1 MTTTMTITTKLI
13 AELRERTGAGM
24 MDCKKALEETAGDIA
39 KAVEYLRAKGIAK
52 AEKRTGRAAA
62 EGLVIAK
69 VAPDG
74 KTGALI
80 ELACETDFVAR
91 NDDFVALAKKVADFV
106 LADTALDGHR
116 VVGAEGAYLD
126 TAWGSETVG
135 AVVKGEGAKTGENV
149 VLKNVARF
157 VTTGA
162 LGTYVHHNGKV
173 GVLVDVTGGSDDK
186 AQELAKHV
194 AEHIAAGVAAIPL
207 SVSRDGVPAEKV
219 ESERRIAAEQAAESG
234 KPANIVEKMVEGRVN
249 KYYAEVTLTEQPWVR
264 DDKQTI
270 GQLVK
275 ATGAGLAVARFARV
289 QLGLE

>member
-1 MTTTMTITTKLI
+1 MPTTMTITTKLI

-24 MDCKKALEETAGDIA
+24 MDCKKALEETAGDLA

-69 VAPDG
+69 VAPDF

-91 NDDFVALAKKVADFV
+91 NDDFVALARKVADFV
-106 LADTALDGHR
+106 LADAALDGHR
-116 VVGAEGAYLD
+116 AVGAEGAYLD
-126 TAWGSETVG
+126 TPWGSETVG
-135 AVVKGEGAKTGENV
+135 AVVKAEGAKTGENV
-149 VLKNVARF
+149 VLKHVARF
-157 VTTGA
+157 VTTGT

-173 GVLVDVTGGSDDK
+173 GVLVDVTGGADAA

-194 AEHIAAGVAAIPL
+194 AEHVAAGVPAIPL
-207 SVSRDGVPAEKV
+207 AVSRDGVPAEKV

-249 KYYAEVTLTEQPWVR
+249 KYFAEVTLTEQPWVR

-275 ATGAGLAVARFARV
+275 ATGAGLAVARVARV
-289 QLGLE
+289 QRGRE

>member
-24 MDCKKALEETAGDIA
+24 MDCKKALEETAGDLA

-52 AEKRTGRAAA
+52 AEKRGGRAAA

-91 NDDFVALAKKVADFV
+91 NDDFVALAKRVADFV
-106 LADTALDGHR
+106 LADTALNGMQ
-116 VVGAEGAYLD
+116 VVGGEGAYLS
-126 TAWGSETVG
+126 TAWGGETVG
-135 AVVKGEGAKTGENV
+135 AVVKSEGAKTGENV
-149 VLKNVARF
+149 VLKHVARF
-157 VTTGA
+157 VTTGT

-173 GVLVDVTGGSDDK
+173 GVLVEVAGGTDDK
-186 AQELAKHV
+186 ALELAKYV
-194 AEHIAAGVAAIPL
+194 AEHIAAGVPAIPL
-207 SVSRDGVPAEKV
+207 AVNRDAIPAEKV

-275 ATGAGLAVARFARV
+275 SSGAGLSVARFARV

>member
-1 MTTTMTITTKLI
+1 MTTPMTITTKLI
-13 AELRERTGAGM
+13 ADLRERTGAGM
-24 MDCKKALEETAGDIA
+24 MDCKKALEETAGDLA

-91 NDDFVALAKKVADFV
+91 NDDFVALARKVADFV
-106 LADTALDGHR
+106 LADAALDGHQA
-116 VVGAEGAYLD
+116 VGAEGAYLD
-126 TAWGSETVG
+126 TPWAGEFVG
-135 AVVKGEGAKTGENV
+135 AVVKAEGAKTGENV
-149 VLKNVARF
+149 VLKHVARF
-157 VTTGA
+157 VTTGT

-173 GVLVDVTGGSDDK
+173 GVLVDVTGGADAK

-194 AEHIAAGVAAIPL
+194 AEHIAAGVPAIPL
-207 SVSRDGVPAEKV
+207 AVSRDGVPAEKV

-249 KYYAEVTLTEQPWVR
+249 KYFAEVTLTEQPWVR

-275 ATGAGLAVARFARV
+275 ASGAGLAVARFARV